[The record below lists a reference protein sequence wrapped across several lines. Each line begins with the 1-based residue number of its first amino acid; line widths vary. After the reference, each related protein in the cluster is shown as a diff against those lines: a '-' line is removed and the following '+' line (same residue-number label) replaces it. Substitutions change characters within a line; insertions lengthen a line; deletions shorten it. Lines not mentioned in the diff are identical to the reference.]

1 MTDSARSREFGTL
14 LAERRADVVAAV
26 EARETAERELV
37 DARGDSIADD
47 EHDPEGVT
55 LSAEWSHLAGL
66 REAERRELEE
76 IDAAFA
82 RLDAGTYGICVDC
95 GRRIPVG
102 RLRARPEAARCVED
116 AARAEGR

>member
-1 MTDSARSREFGTL
+1 MDSDEFRALLVARREEF
-14 LAERRADVVAAV
+14 VAA
-26 EARETAERELV
+26 AGAHDATERELAS
-37 DARGDSIADD
+37 ARGDSTADD

-55 LSAEWSHLAGL
+55 ISAEWSQLAGL

-82 RLDAGTYGICVDC
+82 RLEAGTWGTCVDC

-102 RLRARPEAARCVED
+102 RLRVRPEAARCVED
-116 AARAEGR
+116 AARAER